1 MLLLVPSLLLFELS
15 VDAPVATVIGGAW
28 ITDAGA
34 VATAIF
40 DSCTFHV
47 RLFSKFNTSRIRHR
61 VLVKDVADAWV
72 ASWDL
77 GP

>member
-15 VDAPVATVIGGAW
+15 IDAPVATVIGGAW

-34 VATAIF
+34 AATAIF

-47 RLFSKFNTSRIRHR
+47 RLFSKFNTSRIR
-61 VLVKDVADAWV
+61 VLLKDVADACV